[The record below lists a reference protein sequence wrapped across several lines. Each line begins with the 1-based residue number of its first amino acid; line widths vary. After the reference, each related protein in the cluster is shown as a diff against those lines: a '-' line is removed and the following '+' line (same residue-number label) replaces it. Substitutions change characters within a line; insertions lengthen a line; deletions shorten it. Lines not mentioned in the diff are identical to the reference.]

1 MKHCQWCD
9 SAFEPN
15 VSYQIY
21 CSPSCRTHATRE
33 KINERYLK
41 QRLSKASYKQRKC
54 KSCGA
59 SLSVYND
66 EKICGRCRIDPLE
79 VSKTL
84 KEIKRIADGKD
95 KLA

>member
-9 SAFEPN
+9 SPFETK

-21 CSPSCRTHATRE
+21 CSVPCRTHATRE

-41 QRLSKASYKQRKC
+41 QRLENPSHKQRKC

-59 SLSVYND
+59 SLSVYNN
-66 EKICGRCRIDPLE
+66 EKICGKCRIDPLE
-79 VSKTL
+79 VTKAL